1 MDYVALIKRQN
12 HQEKKLMLSSRDLD
26 SLKTRTQVLR
36 REAEAPFI
44 NIDVWHMGE
53 EPPEPKHWQQRIKI
67 ESERPL

>member
-1 MDYVALIKRQN
+1 
-12 HQEKKLMLSSRDLD
+12 MLSSRDLD

-53 EPPEPKHWQQRIKI
+53 ELPEPKHWQQRIKI
-67 ESERPL
+67 ESESPL